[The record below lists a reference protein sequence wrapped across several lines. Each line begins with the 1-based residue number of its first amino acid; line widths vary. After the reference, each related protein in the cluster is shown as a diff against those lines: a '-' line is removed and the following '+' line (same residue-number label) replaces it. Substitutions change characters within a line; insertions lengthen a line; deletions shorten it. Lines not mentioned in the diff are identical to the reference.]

1 MIEPANSRIP
11 RQRLYFGL
19 GTLLLFVAACAAI
32 FGCFRFG
39 YDSGLT
45 SGKQQWLDETTHP
58 LVYNVGDIN
67 RAPDGE
73 ADFDTLINTM
83 TTEIEKTSW
92 DSVGGQGTIQ
102 PVNRDQ
108 VLIGQTK
115 QVHEQIRDF
124 LQSIR
129 DGRRVL
135 TMGNGK

>member
-1 MIEPANSRIP
+1 MIELANSRSP

-39 YDSGLT
+39 YDRGLASGRER
-45 SGKQQWLDETTHP
+45 WLDEATHP

-83 TTEIEKTSW
+83 TTEIEETSW
-92 DSVGGQGTIQ
+92 DAVGGQGTIS

-108 VLIGQTK
+108 LLIGQTK
-115 QVHEQIRDF
+115 HVHEQIRDF

-135 TMGNGK
+135 KTGNGK